1 MCDEDEDID
10 GSKLTVDSDL
20 STRMGAG
27 HYIIRNLTVLFPR
40 TQSPHVG
47 TCGQGMVAQSFSW
60 D

>member
-20 STRMGAG
+20 STRMGVG
-27 HYIIRNLTVLFPR
+27 HYIIIQLSLSLHMWGHAGRGWL
-40 TQSPHVG
+40 
-47 TCGQGMVAQSFSW
+47 AQSFSW

>member
-27 HYIIRNLTVLFPR
+27 HYMI
-40 TQSPHVG
+40 
-47 TCGQGMVAQSFSW
+47 TCEDMRDGC
-60 D
+60 